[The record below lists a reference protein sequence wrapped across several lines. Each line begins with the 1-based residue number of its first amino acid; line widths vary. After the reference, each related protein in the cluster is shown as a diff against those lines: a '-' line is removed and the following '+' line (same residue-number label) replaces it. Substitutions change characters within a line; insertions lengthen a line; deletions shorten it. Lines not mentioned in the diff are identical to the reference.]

1 MKRAMRSVLLLVSGL
16 AACSALSG
24 CVMMGYSSTGGF
36 FIWPGGIGLLVLL
49 GILWL
54 IFSRR

>member
-1 MKRAMRSVLLLVSGL
+1 MKQSIRTTVLLISGL
-16 AACSALSG
+16 GACSALSG
-24 CVMMGYSSTGGF
+24 CVMMGYSSNGGF